1 METNNIEEE
10 NDLSI
15 INSDNDLSHNLKEES
30 SFIGQKPKKKK
41 SRRFI
46 YLSIAA
52 LVLISLLIGGK
63 KAGWFGKQGNFKTV
77 QVKKIKLKDIVET
90 VSATG
95 KIQPEVEVKISSEVS
110 GEIIS
115 LPFKEGQE
123 VKKGD
128 LLVRVNPDL
137 IQSALNRT
145 QASYQNVK
153 AGLEQANASLKEA
166 KANYDRNKNLFE
178 KGVISK
184 ADWDR
189 SIATYETA
197 EAAKSSAYY
206 SVKSAAATVNEAR
219 DNLNRTTMYAPMS
232 GTISLLNVEL
242 GERVVGTQQMAG
254 TEILRVANLNNM
266 EVEVDVNENDIV
278 KVQIGDSTI
287 VEVDAYLKKEF
298 KGIVTEIANSA
309 AGDLTADQVT
319 NFKVKVRI
327 VEESYADL
335 LEGNPENYSPFRPG
349 MTATVDIITDKRI
362 NIVAAPISA
371 IVIKTD
377 TSSTKKK
384 RKKTDE
390 PKMDDDKKEEK
401 FECVFINN
409 NGEAKLR
416 VVKTGI
422 QDNTNIEIISGLEEN
437 DEIIIGPYNMVSKTL
452 KTGDK
457 IEVKDK
463 KDEEEEKDDE

>member
-1 METNNIEEE
+1 MSKTVK
-10 NDLSI
+10 LLLI
-15 INSDNDLSHNLKEES
+15 IVALLLAVVVGGKAMGLFGKSDNSKSVTTEKVELKE
-30 SFIGQKPKKKK
+30 
-41 SRRFI
+41 
-46 YLSIAA
+46 
-52 LVLISLLIGGK
+52 
-63 KAGWFGKQGNFKTV
+63 
-77 QVKKIKLKDIVET
+77 IVET

-110 GEIIS
+110 GEILE
-115 LPFKEGQE
+115 LPFKEGQQ

-128 LLVRVNPDL
+128 LLVKVNPDL
-137 IQSALNRT
+137 IQSALSRS
-145 QASYQNVK
+145 QASYQNVQ
-153 AGLEQANASLKEA
+153 ANLEQAEASLKQA
-166 KANYDRNKNLFE
+166 KLDYDRNKGLFD

-189 SIATYETA
+189 VTATYETA
-197 EAAKSSAYY
+197 LAGKNSAYY
-206 SVKSAAATVNEAR
+206 SVRSAAATVNEAR
-219 DNLNRTTMYAPMS
+219 DNLSRTTIYAPMS

-278 KVQIGDSTI
+278 KVNIGDTTI

-309 AGDLTADQVT
+309 AGTLAADQVT

-327 VEESYADL
+327 LEDSYSELTEGKPES
-335 LEGNPENYSPFRPG
+335 YSPFRPG
-349 MTATVDIITDKRI
+349 MTATVDIITDKRPKAI
-362 NIVAAPISA
+362 AAPISA

-377 TSSTKKK
+377 TTSVKKSYSEK
-384 RKKTDE
+384 YKEQKKATTSD
-390 PKMDDDKKEEK
+390 EK

-409 NGEAKLR
+409 NGKAKLR

-422 QDNTNIEIISGLEEN
+422 QDDTNIEIISGLKKG
-437 DEIIIGPYNMVSKTL
+437 DEIITGPYNMVSKKL
-452 KTGDK
+452 DSGDAIK
-457 IEVKDK
+457 VKN
-463 KDEEEEKDDE
+463 KDDDTSDDDKE